1 MSVSHFAVASASVP
15 ARAISMTGFSLS
27 HFKPLFRRAS
37 GMPLRR
43 FVLERRVERVRVR
56 LMEGGRSRTEIAME
70 AGFTHPSHM
79 ARSMRRVLGLTPAQI
94 ADRCQRTEV

>member
-1 MSVSHFAVASASVP
+1 
-15 ARAISMTGFSLS
+15 
-27 HFKPLFRRAS
+27 
-37 GMPLRR
+37 MPLRR